1 MNKLLRGFFTASA
14 AVFLCSG
21 CKGIPPE
28 NEAMSKALQN
38 RNVTYSI
45 VALDDKCFYL
55 SLENQDLIFD
65 YLMETDK
72 NKEGGSYYTMEITTK
87 KTDAMSFQWVQAV
100 AYQNNTLKK
109 IKNGDCDVMMDDAIH
124 AFDSKKICTGA
135 ALQEARTYEAEI
147 RKRLAAYGITPQD
160 AFSYGRSYLK
170 NNQDTALVN
179 LDIMT
184 RFKNIMPTN
193 SSR

>member
-1 MNKLLRGFFTASA
+1 MNKLLRSCFTASA
-14 AVFLCSG
+14 VIFLCSS

-28 NEAMSKALQN
+28 NEAMSKALQD
-38 RNVTYSI
+38 RDVTYSI

-55 SLENQDLIFD
+55 NLENQDLIFD
-65 YLMETDK
+65 YLLETDR

-87 KTDAMSFQWVQAV
+87 KTDTMSFQWVQAE
-100 AYQNNTLKK
+100 AYQDNTLKK
-109 IKNGDCDVMMDDAIH
+109 IKNGDCDVMMDDAIGV
-124 AFDSKKICTGA
+124 FDSKNICKGA

-147 RKRLAAYGITPQD
+147 RKRLAAYGITPQE

-184 RFKNIMPTN
+184 RFKNIIPMN
-193 SSR
+193 SSS

>member
-1 MNKLLRGFFTASA
+1 
-14 AVFLCSG
+14 
-21 CKGIPPE
+21 
-28 NEAMSKALQN
+28 
-38 RNVTYSI
+38 
-45 VALDDKCFYL
+45 
-55 SLENQDLIFD
+55 
-65 YLMETDK
+65 
-72 NKEGGSYYTMEITTK
+72 
-87 KTDAMSFQWVQAV
+87 MSFQWVQAV